1 MFPVQPPFPLASNL
15 PFQPEAGSQ
24 TSILISESVDGRNVA
39 ATRQNSGRSRSTA
52 AGPPAPRPPA
62 GGVKAPA
69 AMVCAS
75 VIVLSGNFR
84 PARLSHDAARAGEA
98 QKRSIAQR
106 MKRGLKP
113 ATTLGSD
120 IDPNVVAGF
129 SPRFLLTHEI
139 CSIVGAPR
147 SFVGC
152 GLRVWTKWTRP
163 LCLSVRDA

>member
-15 PFQPEAGSQ
+15 PFQLEAGSQ

-52 AGPPAPRPPA
+52 AGPPAPRAPA

-84 PARLSHDAARAGEA
+84 PARLSHDAARADGA
-98 QKRSIAQR
+98 VKTNRARTINCSG
-106 MKRGLKP
+106 GLLPPK
-113 ATTLGSD
+113 
-120 IDPNVVAGF
+120 
-129 SPRFLLTHEI
+129 
-139 CSIVGAPR
+139 
-147 SFVGC
+147 
-152 GLRVWTKWTRP
+152 KK
-163 LCLSVRDA
+163 

>member
-52 AGPPAPRPPA
+52 AGPPAPRAPA

-75 VIVLSGNFR
+75 VIVPFRNFQ
-84 PARLSHDAARAGEA
+84 PARLSHDEARADSALE
-98 QKRSIAQR
+98 SSTAQR
-106 MKRGLKP
+106 M
-113 ATTLGSD
+113 
-120 IDPNVVAGF
+120 
-129 SPRFLLTHEI
+129 
-139 CSIVGAPR
+139 
-147 SFVGC
+147 
-152 GLRVWTKWTRP
+152 
-163 LCLSVRDA
+163 